1 MVQGYWQV
9 PLSED
14 GQQMFTMVTPEGL
27 LNSRIDQPGVRSTIG
42 YFPAT
47 IGDWLDGSI
56 DKIVLV

>member
-1 MVQGYWQV
+1 
-9 PLSED
+9 
-14 GQQMFTMVTPEGL
+14 MFTMVTPEGL
-27 LNSRIDQPGVRSTIG
+27 LNSRIVQPGVRTTIG